1 MTDLQRQTL
10 VARVGAW
17 LCLGLLLCLLES
29 GPAGAAQPVTVDMA
43 QTISR
48 LDLARDAVLFEDPG
62 QSLKLRQ
69 VLQLP
74 LNQWQA
80 VDSNALPLG
89 YSRSAWWVR
98 LAFTN
103 SGQQE
108 ERRIVEI
115 GWPLLDWAD
124 IYVLDHGQVIEEIHT
139 GDQ

>member
-1 MTDLQRQTL
+1 MTDLESKTL

-17 LCLGLLLCLLES
+17 LCLGLLICLMES
-29 GPAGAAQPVTVDMA
+29 SPAGAAQPVTVDMA

-48 LDLARDAVLFEDPG
+48 LDLPRDAVLFEDPG
-62 QSLKLRQ
+62 QSLELRQ

-98 LAFTN
+98 LALTN
-103 SGQQE
+103 SGQRE
-108 ERRIVEI
+108 ER
-115 GWPLLDWAD
+115 
-124 IYVLDHGQVIEEIHT
+124 
-139 GDQ
+139 